1 MKGMNVYLLAQGL
14 KRETKCKGSN
24 QGAVVKKN
32 EPTQKNLQKQNSI
45 FLFSISVATVA
56 KIM

>member
-24 QGAVVKKN
+24 QGAVVKKMN
-32 EPTQKNLQKQNSI
+32 QRK
-45 FLFSISVATVA
+45 
-56 KIM
+56 KIYTRKIPFFCSLYR